1 MGLSIKADTALVTP
15 RINRKTKTDMKRFC
29 PITKGDWRK
38 WGKLSLKSISSP
50 DKNQFKKLNW
60 KFDGLFALVYAIHA
74 YNYLLL
80 NEKSFTF
87 KYLLLL
93 FITIFSYF
101 IFKCTQFG
109 RKWLSPL
116 CDELSSLFQQEK
128 GFSSNEAIFL
138 DFPANPNNG
147 KILQTLSSLC
157 IPCLIWQIKMIE
169 IYHFTA
175 TTLDQKFA
183 LLFFLLSCMNA

>member
-1 MGLSIKADTALVTP
+1 MD
-15 RINRKTKTDMKRFC
+15 
-29 PITKGDWRK
+29 
-38 WGKLSLKSISSP
+38 
-50 DKNQFKKLNW
+50 
-60 KFDGLFALVYAIHA
+60 LFALVYAIHA
-74 YNYLLL
+74 YNYFLL
-80 NEKSFTF
+80 NQKSFKF

-116 CDELSSLFQQEK
+116 CDELSSLSQQEK
-128 GFSSNEAIFL
+128 GFSSKEAIFL

-157 IPCLIWQIKMIE
+157 IPCLIWQIK
-169 IYHFTA
+169 
-175 TTLDQKFA
+175 K
-183 LLFFLLSCMNA
+183 LSKSIISQYFRPKICFIVFSIIL

>member
-1 MGLSIKADTALVTP
+1 MSHHQRRLEKM
-15 RINRKTKTDMKRFC
+15 RKTFIKIYF
-29 PITKGDWRK
+29 
-38 WGKLSLKSISSP
+38 LSRQESIQ
-50 DKNQFKKLNW
+50 NLKLNW

-80 NEKSFTF
+80 NEKSFIF